1 MRKYFLPIILIIFI
15 LIQVRGTLAASE
27 WKTWGSDKVKTKS
40 SETKRPSLVNRMFKY
55 YHEKISS
62 NDGASCP
69 FYPTCSQYSQQ
80 AIARFGLVK
89 GGLLTIDR
97 FTREYPG
104 MAEGSDYP
112 LITKF
117 GYHRPY
123 DPVPER

>member
-1 MRKYFLPIILIIFI
+1 MRKSGVIIILIIFF
-15 LIQVRGTLAASE
+15 LIQAQVSLAGSE
-27 WKTWGSDKVKTKS
+27 WKTWGSDKVKVKS
-40 SETKRPSLVNRMFKY
+40 SEIKRPSLVNRIFKY

-123 DPVPER
+123 DPVPEK